1 MGSFRVSAEYIE
13 DAKKS
18 RSPSFGR
25 VGYDTYMLYNSYT
38 GKVIK
43 AEQFT
48 DDEPEEV
55 RMLDIQN
62 IAASALECSPVQIK
76 MHKELDVRSGECK
89 VLVTVVPL
97 E

>member
-38 GKVIK
+38 GNVIK
-43 AEQFT
+43 AEGFT
-48 DDEPEEV
+48 VDVSAEL
-55 RMLDIQN
+55 RMLDIQYL
-62 IAASALECSPVQIK
+62 AADILKCSTSQIT

-89 VLVTVVPL
+89 VFLTNALL